1 MTIITRQDW
10 VTMVTGAG
18 SWMFSMAQIQG
29 TGDQVP
35 AGPDTE
41 D

>member
-18 SWMFSMAQIQG
+18 SWMFSMAQTQG